1 MNEKELGR
9 SNIWKARFMEM
20 EHSLHRLRIDSR
32 GCHTG
37 KRKVECDWN
46 VLHDSYFKG
55 VLHRPCKWA

>member
-1 MNEKELGR
+1 MNEKELDR

-37 KRKVECDWN
+37 KWKVECD
-46 VLHDSYFKG
+46 
-55 VLHRPCKWA
+55 